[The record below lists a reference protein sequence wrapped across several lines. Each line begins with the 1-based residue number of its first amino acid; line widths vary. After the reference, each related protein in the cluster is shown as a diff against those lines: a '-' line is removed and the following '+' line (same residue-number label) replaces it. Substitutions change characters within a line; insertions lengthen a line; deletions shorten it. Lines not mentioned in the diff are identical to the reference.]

1 MGCWYVGSFFIVFLF
16 LFLFLFF
23 ETHWFSSFDSK
34 IGAAY
39 TASKHGLVGLT
50 KNTAAF
56 YGNKGIRC
64 NALMMGAMNTNIAD
78 VFKTGMHM
86 EGYQKM
92 NAVYE
97 AVQAPACDLDEVA
110 GFCTNLTYGKGSSVI
125 NGACIA
131 LDNGWTAVVG

>member
-1 MGCWYVGSFFIVFLF
+1 MGCWYVEVP
-16 LFLFLFF
+16 LFF
-23 ETHWFSSFDSK
+23 RCVNYADSDWN
-34 IGAAY
+34 ISGAAY

-50 KNTAAF
+50 KNTAAY

-64 NALMMGAMNTNIAD
+64 NAMMMGAMNTNIAD

-92 NAVYE
+92 NSVYE
-97 AVQAPACDLDEVA
+97 SIKAPACDLDEVA
-110 GFCTNLTYGKGSSVI
+110 GFCVNLTYGPGASVI

-131 LDNGWTAVVG
+131 IDNGWTCVVG